1 MLRQATA
8 TSITTINTIIT
19 PSDGTP
25 GDALDPPPD
34 RARRVDE
41 RGAVDELPA
50 ASDFCVRVIQP
61 PLLTV
66 V

>member
-1 MLRQATA
+1 MLRQTPAT
-8 TSITTINTIIT
+8 TITTIKTIIA
-19 PSDGTP
+19 PNDGTP
-25 GDALDPPPD
+25 DDAPDPPLG

-50 ASDFCVRVIQP
+50 LSDVCVRVIQP